1 MTEVMEIH
9 TRAFQAI
16 DRVVRS
22 IGNSGGTYLPKEW
35 IGKKVKV
42 LLLDPIEEEKQANE
56 HEAGDVVP
64 DRLCPDCGS
73 RLVWRKWK
81 TGGGE
86 LYVGCTNYDGGCRYQ
101 ERPGHISPT
110 VPLPSNKE

>member
-42 LLLDPIEEEKQANE
+42 PSVRS
-56 HEAGDVVP
+56 H
-64 DRLCPDCGS
+64 R
-73 RLVWRKWK
+73 RRK
-81 TGGGE
+81 TG
-86 LYVGCTNYDGGCRYQ
+86 
-101 ERPGHISPT
+101 
-110 VPLPSNKE
+110 